1 MNVDFDSYWH
11 RTKNGNVQIATCLK
25 TAPPKNDPSEKVNGT
40 LFMLKM
46 IAAGI
51 GEALLMWQL
60 NKMSK

>member
-51 GEALLMWQL
+51 GEALLM
-60 NKMSK
+60 